1 MNIILT
7 GATGMVGEGALH
19 ECILSPL
26 VEKITII
33 SRKPTGVV
41 HPKVEELHLSD
52 FLNPGQA
59 LDGLSGFNACFFCL
73 GVSSVGMKKEDYERT
88 THDLTLA
95 FAKALLPRNRE
106 LSFLYVS
113 GAGTDSSE
121 KGRIHWAR
129 VKGKTEN
136 DLTKVGFK
144 AAYGLRPGYMH
155 PTPGLKNVPSW
166 GKYFTWMYP
175 FFRAVFPNRF
185 MTLGEMGRGMIMV
198 AKNGSLKPILEAPDI
213 IAMAMTH
220 PRS

>member
-1 MNIILT
+1 MKIILT

-26 VEKITII
+26 VEKITIVG
-33 SRKPTGVV
+33 RKPCGVV
-41 HPKVEELHLSD
+41 HSKVEELLLTD
-52 FLNPGQA
+52 FLNPGQS
-59 LDGLSGFNACFFCL
+59 LNDLTGYDACFFCL

-88 THDLTLA
+88 THDITLA
-95 FAKALLPRNRE
+95 FATAILPTSPG

-136 DLTKVGFK
+136 DLMTVGFK
-144 AAYGLRPGYMH
+144 TAYALRPGYMH

-166 GKYFTWMYP
+166 AKYFTWMYP
-175 FFRAVFPNRF
+175 FFRALFPNRF
-185 MTLGEMGRGMIMV
+185 MTLGEMGRGMIML
-198 AKNGSLKPILEAPDI
+198 AKNGYPKPILEARDI
-213 IAMAMTH
+213 IAVAKTH
-220 PRS
+220 A